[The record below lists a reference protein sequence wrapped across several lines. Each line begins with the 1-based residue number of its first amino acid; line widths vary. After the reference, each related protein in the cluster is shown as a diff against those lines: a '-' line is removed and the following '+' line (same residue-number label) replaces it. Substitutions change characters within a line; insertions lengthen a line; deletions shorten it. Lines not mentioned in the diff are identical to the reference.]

1 MGKTKESSPCLPEVH
16 VIWSD
21 QKDRGTVLLS
31 FEDREKYGQL
41 SEDAGELI
49 SKYCKVD
56 FKKYSDE
63 EVIPMG
69 SVSENFQ
76 KIFIRFLFVVKR
88 TINN

>member
-1 MGKTKESSPCLPEVH
+1 MLQTPTFSVVSNRP
-16 VIWSD
+16 
-21 QKDRGTVLLS
+21 RVL
-31 FEDREKYGQL
+31 ENREKYGQL

-49 SKYCKVD
+49 SKYCRKKI
-56 FKKYSDE
+56 KKYSDE